1 MPRQCTA
8 CINPNRAEVDH
19 ALLAGTPLRQIA
31 RHVALSKDAVARH
44 RTHVDS
50 LVIQARKASKANE
63 ADSLSLKLAELSQR
77 ARRLADA
84 AEQNGDMRA
93 ALMGVRELGRILEIE
108 AKIAGRI
115 ESSKVEVNLNSV
127 KIDPVTHEQI
137 EAFLQRLDP
146 DRRSRIVGRQINRLI
161 TDTDVERIENGM
173 IARRLGVTP
182 DELPHLRE

>member
-31 RHVALSKDAVARH
+31 RHVSLSKDAVARH

-50 LVIQARKASKANE
+50 LLIQARKAKEANG

-93 ALMGVRELGRILEIE
+93 GLMGVREMDRILEIE
-108 AKIAGRI
+108 GKIAGRI
-115 ESSKVEVNLNSV
+115 ESSKVEVNLNSI
-127 KIDPVTHEQI
+127 KIELAVANRGP
-137 EAFLQRLDP
+137 P
-146 DRRSRIVGRQINRLI
+146 D
-161 TDTDVERIENGM
+161 
-173 IARRLGVTP
+173 
-182 DELPHLRE
+182 